1 MILQPPHLLQNSGQD
16 ATQEMIIGLV
26 MVIIK
31 EMIREI
37 KREFPTQIKEGM
49 ILQRI
54 DGDDLRILTPLLLFV
69 KFVRLQVIQQGNVG
83 RF

>member
-69 KFVRLQVIQQGNVG
+69 KFVRFQVIQQGNVG